1 MVAFGDYLDRIEKEH
16 AAQTLGIDYCM
27 LKRVLEESKCGHH
40 NGGLG
45 SVGGS
50 SSRQA
55 HTTCTTATA
64 SISKCSSLAS
74 VKHSGRAPSVDTL
87 ECAESGGSLSDSG
100 RLTPTLPP
108 SPQSSSAYSHSRRGF
123 AGGAGG
129 SAGSPLLAASS
140 LGQQQRNPR
149 RFVSVLE
156 GEIARFHR
164 LVKEKLRLL
173 HRAGKAVQLSRAVRT
188 APHRDV
194 QEQNIVTLQLANV
207 YEEVVMMLL
216 LMRINAI
223 AVSKIVKKYNKHFP
237 DNFYIPDPDRIVF
250 LKTGPAHAQKAKI
263 TIEAE
268 FAALAQVDIA
278 DSERLLL
285 SRNATVAR
293 MSELLCEV
301 QAEQAKHLCP
311 SELDDAAALLAE
323 ARRVA
328 NLPVSRPAKR
338 PHRQPAAAAAAEIPS
353 LPSFARFFSEKTE
366 LDRRFDIL
374 CRAGSGAYGVV
385 HKARRRSNGEVV
397 AVKTVKNPWC
407 HPVLGQRMYREIQIM
422 QQLAHPNVLPLDDV
436 LAGEDD
442 SVHLVMPFVS
452 HTCDALLEKRQLLMP
467 HKKWFLLQLLSALA
481 YIHSRGVVHRDI

>member
-40 NGGLG
+40 HHHHHGGGGG

-50 SSRQA
+50 SSRHA

-87 ECAESGGSLSDSG
+87 DCVESSGGSLSDSG

-108 SPQSSSAYSHSRRGF
+108 SPQSSSAYSHSRRVF
-123 AGGAGG
+123 AGGGA
-129 SAGSPLLAASS
+129 AGSPLASS
-140 LGQQQRNPR
+140 GQRNPR

-173 HRAGKAVQLSRAVRT
+173 HRAGKAVQLSRTVRA
-188 APHRDV
+188 APHRDM

-250 LKTGPAHAQKAKI
+250 LKTGPAHAQKAK
-263 TIEAE
+263 
-268 FAALAQVDIA
+268 VG
-278 DSERLLL
+278 
-285 SRNATVAR
+285 
-293 MSELLCEV
+293 
-301 QAEQAKHLCP
+301 K
-311 SELDDAAALLAE
+311 
-323 ARRVA
+323 
-328 NLPVSRPAKR
+328 
-338 PHRQPAAAAAAEIPS
+338 
-353 LPSFARFFSEKTE
+353 
-366 LDRRFDIL
+366 
-374 CRAGSGAYGVV
+374 Y
-385 HKARRRSNGEVV
+385 
-397 AVKTVKNPWC
+397 
-407 HPVLGQRMYREIQIM
+407 
-422 QQLAHPNVLPLDDV
+422 
-436 LAGEDD
+436 
-442 SVHLVMPFVS
+442 
-452 HTCDALLEKRQLLMP
+452 
-467 HKKWFLLQLLSALA
+467 KKK
-481 YIHSRGVVHRDI
+481 